1 MGFWKRVEE
10 ELDFQGKTKKEL
22 AVLTNIKEQTLHKA
36 FERNS
41 SPSADAALR
50 IAKALNVS
58 VEFLVTGKEPE
69 NNSADQ
75 RIGSDIK
82 QLIAKLNRF
91 SPKQKKVIFDMA
103 DVLSEK

>member
-1 MGFWKRVEE
+1 MGFWKLVEE

-22 AVLTNIKEQTLHKA
+22 ALLTGIKEQTLHKA

-41 SPSADAALR
+41 SPSAEAALR

-69 NNSADQ
+69 NDSENQ
-75 RIGSDIK
+75 RIDSDMK
-82 QLIAKLNRF
+82 QLIAKLNHF

-103 DVLSEK
+103 DIISEK